1 MVELT
6 QSVTQQKEEKKAM
19 QAQLESQLQSWI
31 DKYEKM
37 EKRMRQ
43 LEQDLQNSKAAEEAL
58 QHSHESLQQDYNTL
72 LAKSGEHE
80 KENSRLNAEIT
91 KLREQSQQQQPQ
103 QQPPL
108 RVSTT
113 PTNGR
118 TTSTGSTQ
126 RVEED
131 ANINELKSQIAALKA
146 QLKNNI
152 NGPRR
157 QPSVNN
163 LGSRNLSPAAQQ
175 MSPTANGRRAVSPDR
190 MINNGRRRSSRA
202 EQQGTVTYAN
212 REQMRP
218 MSIDHSDTLRE
229 LDVGNNPEEAVCAMT
244 HHEFND
250 VMIDLYTP
258 YDRCV
263 PSF

>member
-37 EKRMRQ
+37 EKRVRQ

-91 KLREQSQQQQPQ
+91 KLREQQQ

-118 TTSTGSTQ
+118 TTSSSSAQ

-131 ANINELKSQIAALKA
+131 ANITELKSQIAALKA
-146 QLKNNI
+146 QLKNNM

-157 QPSVNN
+157 QPSFNN
-163 LGSRNLSPAAQQ
+163 LGNRNLSPAAQQ

-190 MINNGRRRSSRA
+190 MNNNGRVRSSSRRSSRA
-202 EQQGTVTYAN
+202 EQQGTVNYAN
-212 REQMRP
+212 REQMQP

-229 LDVGNNPEEAVCAMT
+229 LDVGNNPEEAVCIMT
-244 HHEFND
+244 QDMLND
-250 VMIDLYTP
+250 VTKLYLIIDASHF
-258 YDRCV
+258 V
-263 PSF
+263 E

>member
-37 EKRMRQ
+37 EKRVRQ

-91 KLREQSQQQQPQ
+91 KLREQSQQQQQ

-118 TTSTGSTQ
+118 TTSSGSAQ

-163 LGSRNLSPAAQQ
+163 LGNRNLSPAAQQ

-190 MINNGRRRSSRA
+190 MNNNGRARSSSRRSSRA

-244 HHEFND
+244 HDGLNA
-250 VMIDLYTP
+250 VMIDLYMYTL
-258 YDRCV
+258 
-263 PSF
+263 

>member
-1 MVELT
+1 MELT
-6 QSVTQQKEEKKAM
+6 QSVTQQKEEKKVM

-37 EKRMRQ
+37 EKRVRQ

-91 KLREQSQQQQPQ
+91 KLREQSQQQQQ

-118 TTSTGSTQ
+118 TTSSSASTQ

-163 LGSRNLSPAAQQ
+163 LSNRNLSPAAQQ

-190 MINNGRRRSSRA
+190 MNNNGRVRSSSRRSSRA

-218 MSIDHSDTLRE
+218 MSIDQSDTLRE

-244 HHEFND
+244 HDELND
-250 VMIDLYTP
+250 VMINLYTL
-258 YDRCV
+258 
-263 PSF
+263 